1 MCTHERFAI
10 FGDIAGSTERLG
22 WMGVGGWEGGGGWGL
37 RLIHDD
43 ATHTYAARYYVVSR
57 SPYLADILLKS

>member
-1 MCTHERFAI
+1 MRDLRSLETLLAPLK
-10 FGDIAGSTERLG
+10 DLG
-22 WMGVGGWEGGGGWGL
+22 GWVWVGGRGGGGWGL